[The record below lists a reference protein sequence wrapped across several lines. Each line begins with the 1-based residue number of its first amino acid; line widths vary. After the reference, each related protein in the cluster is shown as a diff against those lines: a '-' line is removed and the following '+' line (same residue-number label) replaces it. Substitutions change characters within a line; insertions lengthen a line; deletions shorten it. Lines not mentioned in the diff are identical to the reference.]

1 MMARWLVALLLPA
14 TAHAWAVGARCGRAS
29 TVAMCVGADD
39 IVRLGD
45 VETQLRKELK
55 LSGDDS
61 AGAAIVSVHEASVRP
76 NVRKIYAPADACPAE
91 ERRAAIEQLS
101 RGLDAL
107 EEQVRERRT
116 AARERRRGMACAIAL
131 STAHLLAQLRPAR

>member
-1 MMARWLVALLLPA
+1 MSYLPRVSMMARWLVALLLPA

-29 TVAMCVGADD
+29 TVAMCAGADD

-55 LSGDDS
+55 VSGDDS

-107 EEQVRERRT
+107 EEQVRE
-116 AARERRRGMACAIAL
+116 E
-131 STAHLLAQLRPAR
+131 AHCGP

>member
-1 MMARWLVALLLPA
+1 MDPPWFLLYLPRVTAMMARWLVALLLPA

-29 TVAMCVGADD
+29 TVAMCAGADD

-76 NVRKIYAPADACPAE
+76 NVRKIYAPANACNAE

-107 EEQVRERRT
+107 EEQVRE
-116 AARERRRGMACAIAL
+116 E
-131 STAHLLAQLRPAR
+131 AHCSP